1 MGEPRH
7 RVLII
12 DDEELLIR
20 SFARILGRDHDIT
33 ALSSATEAL
42 RQAAAGESWDVILC
56 DLQMPVVDGVE
67 FFERLHRSRP
77 DLAARVAFVTGGAF
91 TPRAQ
96 SFLERNT
103 RPTAQK
109 PVEPEGLRALV
120 RQIAGAKHPVAAGCA
135 VARG

>member
-1 MGEPRH
+1 MAAPRH

-12 DDEELLIR
+12 DDEELLVR

-33 ALSSATEAL
+33 ALSSASEAL
-42 RQAAAGESWDVILC
+42 RRAASGETWDVILC

-67 FFERLHRSRP
+67 FFERLHRTRP
-77 DLAARVAFVTGGAF
+77 DLTTRVAFVTGGAF

-96 SFLERNT
+96 SFLERTT

-109 PVEPEGLRALV
+109 PVEPEGLRSLV
-120 RQIAGAKHPVAAGCA
+120 RQIATSCAAATGCA
-135 VARG
+135 FARG

>member
-20 SFARILGRDHDIT
+20 SFARILGRDHEIT
-33 ALSSATEAL
+33 ALSSAAEAL
-42 RQAAAGESWDVILC
+42 RRAASGETWDVILC

-67 FFERLHRSRP
+67 FFERLNRSRP
-77 DLAARVAFVTGGAF
+77 DLIARVAFVTGGAF
-91 TPRAQ
+91 TPRAR

-109 PVEPEGLRALV
+109 PVEPEGLRSLV
-120 RQIAGAKHPVAAGCA
+120 RQIAAGYAAAAGCA
-135 VARG
+135 FARS

>member
-1 MGEPRH
+1 MAEARH

-42 RQAAAGESWDVILC
+42 RLAATGESWDVILC

-67 FFERLHRSRP
+67 FFERLHRTRP
-77 DLAARVAFVTGGAF
+77 DLTARVAFVTGGAF

-96 SFLERNT
+96 SFLEHNT

-109 PVEPEGLRALV
+109 PVEPDGLRALV
-120 RQIAGAKHPVAAGCA
+120 RQIAAGCA
-135 VARG
+135 AAAECAYARG

>member
-1 MGEPRH
+1 MAESRH

-20 SFARILGRDHDIT
+20 SFARILGRDHEIT
-33 ALSSATEAL
+33 ALSSAAEAL
-42 RQAAAGESWDVILC
+42 RRASCGETWDVILC
-56 DLQMPVVDGVE
+56 DLQMPVIDGVE
-67 FFERLHRSRP
+67 FFERLHRTRP
-77 DLAARVAFVTGGAF
+77 DLAGRVAFVTGGAF

-109 PVEPEGLRALV
+109 PVEPDGLRALV
-120 RQIAGAKHPVAAGCA
+120 RQIAVGCAAAAGCA
-135 VARG
+135 FARS